1 MSDFRDRYADL
12 GAFINGGT
20 PRRTVPMP
28 PPPIPQPARPT
39 TAMTVDGIALEPASR
54 LAALASIRDRH
65 RASARFAS
73 DRAHDLREKITER
86 EQRVRFLAQTAQ
98 PGFEAE
104 YDAQIAL
111 IEGEIGQLRAA
122 MQTASDEAAEASEAA
137 GAAQQVLRAA
147 IKFAIDAGATLP
159 ITLAS
164 EVQK

>member
-73 DRAHDLREKITER
+73 DRAHDLREKISER
-86 EQRVRFLAQTAQ
+86 DQRVKLIARNAQ
-98 PGFEAE
+98 PGFEVE
-104 YDAQIAL
+104 VEAQIAV
-111 IEGEIGQLRAA
+111 IEAEVAQLRAA
-122 MQTASDEAAEASEAA
+122 MQTASDEASEASEAA
-137 GAAQQVLRAA
+137 GAAQSVLRSA
-147 IKFAIDAGATLP
+147 IRFALDAGATVPLM
-159 ITLAS
+159 LRD
-164 EVQK
+164 EVK